1 MTTITPAL
9 IPLVG
14 KYLDNNLKF
23 DCGNARSQ
31 VVSNTSSNTRD
42 YKKPTRICTR
52 YTLNE
57 PFIKTNKAFTIEEEE

>member
-1 MTTITPAL
+1 MVIVNLAL

-14 KYLDNNLKF
+14 KYLDNNPKF
-23 DCGNARSQ
+23 DRGKLDRELYRAQ
-31 VVSNTSSNTRD
+31 VANTRY
-42 YKKPTRICTR
+42 YKEPTRICTR